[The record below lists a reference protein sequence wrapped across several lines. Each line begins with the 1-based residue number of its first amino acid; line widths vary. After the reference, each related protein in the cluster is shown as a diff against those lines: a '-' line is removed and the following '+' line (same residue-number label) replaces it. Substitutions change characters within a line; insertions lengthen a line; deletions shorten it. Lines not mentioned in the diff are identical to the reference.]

1 MRYPRYGWS
10 PDKPDQYLQDSL
22 VLCNMRLKI
31 FMSFDLKLLSWEFNQ
46 KKKKKR
52 SKYINSF
59 IKTFREVLLII
70 VKQMQNNN
78 LNVK

>member
-31 FMSFDLKLLSWEFNQ
+31 LMSFDLKLLSWEFNQ
-46 KKKKKR
+46 KK
-52 SKYINSF
+52 NDPN
-59 IKTFREVLLII
+59 T
-70 VKQMQNNN
+70 
-78 LNVK
+78 